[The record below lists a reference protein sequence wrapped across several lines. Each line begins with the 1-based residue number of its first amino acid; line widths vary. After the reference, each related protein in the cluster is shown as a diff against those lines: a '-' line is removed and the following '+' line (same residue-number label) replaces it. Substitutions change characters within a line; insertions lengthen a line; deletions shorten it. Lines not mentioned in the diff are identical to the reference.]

1 MLISATLSKPI
12 KNIEETLGKPYNKIK
27 ITAQSGAEG
36 TTYFCEFFTEKQ
48 VFHKHLSESE
58 VEEFIT
64 EHAGITFKSC
74 VKRTESQEIT
84 ILANKKGKI
93 TTLTKNTA
101 IKLAPARLAE
111 NSGSSKK
118 KNYLLPEG
126 QPVPFLELLGIMNAQ
141 GKVIAA
147 KYDKFRQINRFL
159 EFVDDILDEVIAQKN
174 DGSPV
179 RIADFGCG
187 KSYLTFAVHYF
198 LTQVR
203 HIPCDIE
210 GLDLKKDVIDYCNQI
225 TKKLGLENLVFHTGN
240 ISDYS
245 GKNAPD
251 IVITL
256 HACDTATD
264 FALEYACERGAK
276 AILSVPCCQHQIN
289 TQLQNLPSDKKAA
302 LKESDFAPLLKYGL
316 VRERFSALLTDAL
329 RGEWLEAQGYSVQLM
344 EFIDIEHTPKNILIR
359 AVKKSSSRKQN
370 VPKIIDALS
379 VSPEIWKSVK

>member
-1 MLISATLSKPI
+1 M
-12 KNIEETLGKPYNKIK
+12 
-27 ITAQSGAEG
+27 
-36 TTYFCEFFTEKQ
+36 
-48 VFHKHLSESE
+48 
-58 VEEFIT
+58 
-64 EHAGITFKSC
+64 
-74 VKRTESQEIT
+74 
-84 ILANKKGKI
+84 
-93 TTLTKNTA
+93 
-101 IKLAPARLAE
+101 
-111 NSGSSKK
+111 
-118 KNYLLPEG
+118 
-126 QPVPFLELLGIMNAQ
+126 
-141 GKVIAA
+141 
-147 KYDKFRQINRFL
+147 
-159 EFVDDILDEVIAQKN
+159 
-174 DGSPV
+174 
-179 RIADFGCG
+179 
-187 KSYLTFAVHYF
+187 HYF

-225 TKKLGLENLVFHTGN
+225 TKKLGLENLIFHTGN

-264 FALEYACERGAK
+264 FALEYACQRGAK

-289 TQLQNLPSDKKAA
+289 TQLQNLSAEKKAA

-359 AVKKSSSRKQN
+359 AVKKGNSREQSA
-370 VPKIIDALS
+370 PKIIETLS
-379 VSPEIWKSVK
+379 VSPEIWK